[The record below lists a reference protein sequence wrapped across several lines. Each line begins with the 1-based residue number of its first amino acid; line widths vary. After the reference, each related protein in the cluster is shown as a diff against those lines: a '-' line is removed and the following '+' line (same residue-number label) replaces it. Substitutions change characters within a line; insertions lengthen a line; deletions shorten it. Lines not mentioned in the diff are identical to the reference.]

1 MRKVFCCVEQFT
13 IYKEIKERFGDHLWI
28 DVVSKTD
35 LLTDSPV
42 FFITEDSN
50 ADSLEL
56 ANYRRMGPDGA
67 MHVSVMTKVGIDK
80 VCT

>member
-1 MRKVFCCVEQFT
+1 M
-13 IYKEIKERFGDHLWI
+13 
-28 DVVSKTD
+28 SKSD

-50 ADSLEL
+50 GDSLEL
-56 ANYRRMGPDGA
+56 ANYRRKGPDGA
-67 MHVSVMTKVGIDK
+67 MHVSVMTKLNIDK